1 MTAMRSSELAL
12 SPQVFAIFVGMLEEK
27 AGLSYAISDREL
39 LASKVSVRAI
49 DLGFESLLDY
59 YYYLRYDD
67 GGGVELDVL
76 VESLLVHET
85 FFFRELDQ
93 LEMIVRGLLIP
104 AVNRGERPR
113 LWSAACSTGEEPLT
127 LRMLLDASG
136 IVDKV
141 DIVASDVSREAVERA
156 KSGRYNKRSLRQSSM
171 SPLASRYISAVDDRL
186 VVTRRLID
194 GVDWRVINLLD
205 DAAVA
210 DVGSCDVVL
219 CRNAL
224 FYFKDDVT
232 RRVVARLTR
241 NLKSGGFLFVSV
253 AESLSRFGGPL
264 VCEEHSGV
272 FAYKKVGA

>member
-127 LRMLLDASG
+127 LRM
-136 IVDKV
+136 
-141 DIVASDVSREAVERA
+141 
-156 KSGRYNKRSLRQSSM
+156 
-171 SPLASRYISAVDDRL
+171 
-186 VVTRRLID
+186 
-194 GVDWRVINLLD
+194 
-205 DAAVA
+205 
-210 DVGSCDVVL
+210 
-219 CRNAL
+219 
-224 FYFKDDVT
+224 
-232 RRVVARLTR
+232 
-241 NLKSGGFLFVSV
+241 
-253 AESLSRFGGPL
+253 
-264 VCEEHSGV
+264 
-272 FAYKKVGA
+272 